1 MEKKT
6 YQELYEV
13 LNHCEEGSDE
23 EFEIYKIMVAICEE
37 DIKNLRDDLE
47 DDGTR
52 GYMPIDID
60 QDAAPM
66 DNLSRMYMKRED
78 YEKALHLLEQVL
90 PIYRILELYDTNYTY
105 QRSYAIKAIAECL
118 EKLGNENLAIL
129 YRYELKHLQTEIL
142 EAREMAAVNNQ
153 NGIDND

>member
-90 PIYRILELYDTNYTY
+90 PIYRIFFIFT
-105 QRSYAIKAIAECL
+105 
-118 EKLGNENLAIL
+118 GF
-129 YRYELKHLQTEIL
+129 
-142 EAREMAAVNNQ
+142 
-153 NGIDND
+153 GI